1 MENNIEVNKKSKL
14 SIASE
19 VLKYIVIG
27 LYVAF
32 TAFLVIALVSTY
44 KQEIAVEEEMFDGL
58 GFALAFVV
66 FGMIFGIIGYLIIMI
81 VSFIGLMISIKDKD
95 NRRRKINNL
104 CFTLGMILPVITEV
118 LIIVLCKNAANKI

>member
-44 KQEIAVEEEMFDGL
+44 KQEISVEEEMFDGL

-118 LIIVLCKNAANKI
+118 LIIILCKNAANKI

>member
-1 MENNIEVNKKSKL
+1 MENNIEFNKKSKL

-19 VLKYIVIG
+19 VLKYVVIG

-32 TAFLVIALVSTY
+32 TAFLVIVLISTY

-81 VSFIGLMISIKDKD
+81 VSFIGLMISIKDKE
-95 NRRRKINNL
+95 NRRRKLNNL
-104 CFTLGMILPVITEV
+104 CFILGMILPVITEI
-118 LIIVLCKNAANKI
+118 LILVICRNVANKI

>member
-1 MENNIEVNKKSKL
+1 MENNIEFNKKSKL

-19 VLKYIVIG
+19 VLKYVVIG

-32 TAFLVIALVSTY
+32 TAFLVIVLISTY
-44 KQEIAVEEEMFDGL
+44 KQEIAVKEEMFDGL

-81 VSFIGLMISIKDKD
+81 VSFIGLMISIKDKE
-95 NRRRKINNL
+95 NRRRKLNNL
-104 CFTLGMILPVITEV
+104 CFILGMILPVITEI
-118 LIIVLCKNAANKI
+118 LILVICRNVANKI

>member
-1 MENNIEVNKKSKL
+1 MENNIEFNKKSKL

-19 VLKYIVIG
+19 VLKYVVIG

-32 TAFLVIALVSTY
+32 TAFLVIVLISTY

-81 VSFIGLMISIKDKD
+81 VSFIGLMISIKDKE
-95 NRRRKINNL
+95 NRRRKLNNL
-104 CFTLGMILPVITEV
+104 CFILGMILPVITEI
-118 LIIVLCKNAANKI
+118 LILVIWRNIANKI

>member
-32 TAFLVIALVSTY
+32 TAFLVIALVSAY
-44 KQEIAVEEEMFDGL
+44 KQEISVQEEMFDGL

-118 LIIVLCKNAANKI
+118 LIIILCKNAANKI